1 MYAGPIRISTDTVLR
16 AVAVMEDDRRSV
28 ETRAEYRFALKDM
41 TLESPTRLD
50 SRAVFYGGGMRD
62 LLKESRATCDY
73 LDGQWRGTLDDI
85 DVTCVLPEETD
96 IASISMGFLTHHR
109 SGIVY
114 PERMELYVG
123 PDKEH
128 MTLFDTLQLPA
139 GPEDREIRKRDFGF
153 EVHARVGA
161 FRLVARRYARMPQWC
176 TYRGTPTVFTMTD
189 ALIVIPE

>member
-1 MYAGPIRISTDTVLR
+1 
-16 AVAVMEDDRRSV
+16 MEKKV
-28 ETRAEYRFALKDM
+28 EYRFALKDM

-50 SRAVFYGGGMRD
+50 TRAVFFGNGMTD
-62 LLKESRATCDY
+62 LLKETRATCDY

-85 DVTCVLPEETD
+85 DVTCVFPQPRD
-96 IASISMGFLTHHR
+96 IASIRMGFLTHHR

-114 PERMELYVG
+114 PESMELYVG

-128 MTLFDTLQLPA
+128 LTLFGTLRLPE
-139 GPEDREIRKRDFGF
+139 GPEDREIFKRDLGF
-153 EVHARVGA
+153 DVHASVGA
-161 FRLVARRYARMPQWC
+161 FRIVARRYARMPQWC